1 MGNCDLGLTKKEV
14 SEMMPRWEIDQ
25 AVNTDSIPQDL
36 RPDIEDNLILIVMS
50 STQRGWY
57 MLVDESR
64 ERVFEWCPGEGDR
77 PIGLEE
83 DLD

>member
-1 MGNCDLGLTKKEV
+1 MGNCDLGPTKKEV

-36 RPDIEDNLILIVMS
+36 RPDIEDNLILKVQG

-57 MLVDESR
+57 MLTDETR
-64 ERVFEWCPGEGDR
+64 ERVFEWEPGENGYPGR
-77 PIGLEE
+77 LYE